1 VIAQCSTLGQSA
13 SAVNHDKNLEREKW
27 GVAILIATPASWGV
41 KKRRAIDIMRS
52 RLPKEELRH
61 SRWKSVG
68 WNGEGPGNSL
78 RIDAHI
84 SGESNRKADE
94 SGAVRKIEADL
105 AQVWDPLSKTFE
117 INALWE
123 HM

>member
-1 VIAQCSTLGQSA
+1 MPWI
-13 SAVNHDKNLEREKW
+13 W
-27 GVAILIATPASWGV
+27 GGKSGGLQFWLQTPASWGV

-52 RLPKEELRH
+52 RLPKEEQSETLSAYFTPDASPLRH
-61 SRWKSVG
+61 SRWKRVG

-94 SGAVRKIEADL
+94 SWAVRKIEADL
-105 AQVWDPLSKTFE
+105 AQVWDPLSTFE
-117 INALWE
+117 IMALWA
-123 HM
+123 HI